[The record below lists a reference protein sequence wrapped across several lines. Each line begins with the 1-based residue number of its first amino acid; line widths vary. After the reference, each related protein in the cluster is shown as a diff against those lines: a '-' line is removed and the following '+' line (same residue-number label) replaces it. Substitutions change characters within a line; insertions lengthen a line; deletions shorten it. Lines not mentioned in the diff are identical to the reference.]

1 MDLYDDSPPATP
13 DWVLTYGDLMSLLL
27 TFFVM
32 MVSMSDLKRNDKFQ
46 SVADAMELQFGQRS
60 AAKTLEQPRNPSL
73 AAAIEAARTR
83 RERAVQSGMDAILGP
98 REAAISTSTQ
108 RK

>member
-1 MDLYDDSPPATP
+1 MAIHEDPPRVP
-13 DWVLTYGDLMSLLL
+13 EWVITYGDMMSLLL

-46 SVADAMELQFGQRS
+46 TVADAMEHQFGQRP
-60 AAKTLEQPRNPSL
+60 ALNTREQPRNPTL
-73 AAAIEAARTR
+73 AAAIAAARTR
-83 RERAVQSGMDAILGP
+83 RERAVHGDTNAVALP
-98 REAAISTSTQ
+98 REAANRSNTQ